1 MTFTRTEHSPFD
13 RSEVLAEDY
22 IPDEVLGRDKE
33 LTEIEEVLQQVVDRE
48 QPVNAFIYGISG
60 TGKTVSVKHKI
71 NQLEMALDQYDDV
84 HAEFV
89 YQNCESLTSSY
100 QTAIAIANTYLT
112 DEGYDYLHEHL
123 SLNRQTLPN
132 SGLPKERV
140 YDILFTIFDLLTYR
154 HTDYRQQVQQALA
167 TWDEAPADLDTDAVV
182 KSNVDDTI
190 LKALHNSF
198 DIQPPDAVR
207 DYVIVILDEVDRIGT
222 RDELL
227 YEIPR
232 CRVNN
237 RVENVHPSVIGVSN
251 DIGYKEAIQS
261 KTDSSLRLKEIT
273 FTKYTTEQLQE
284 ILSQRAEAAFKD
296 GAYETSMIPLAA
308 AYARQQGGDARYG
321 IDLLQKAGIKAK
333 QAESEVVTEE
343 FIRAARDEKERDR
356 IREVA
361 LDLSDHEKI
370 VLGAVMYHQLR
381 GETPVPRVIDNKD
394 AASSDEIYLYRTYRR
409 FASEVL
415 DEANKHR
422 RVADYL
428 KKLSQLG
435 LLERENAYDGPG
447 EAGFEYSLGRADYDL
462 ICKVLSDDDNSVTGD
477 SLVPTELLEAFEA
490 AGNGE
495 NSATQSQFDSFS

>member
-22 IPDEVLGRDKE
+22 IPDKVLGRNKE
-33 LTEIEEVLQQVVDRE
+33 LTEIEEVMQQIVDRE

-60 TGKTVSVKHKI
+60 TGKTVSVKYKI
-71 NQLEMALDQYDDV
+71 DQLETALDQYNDV

-112 DEGYDYLHEHL
+112 DERYDYLHKHL
-123 SLNRQTLPN
+123 NLNRRTLPN

-154 HTDYRQQVQQALA
+154 HTEYRQQIEQAVTA
-167 TWDEAPADLDTDAVV
+167 WDGAPTDLDTDAIVDGDA
-182 KSNVDDTI
+182 DDTV
-190 LKALHNSF
+190 LETVHDSF

-207 DYVIVILDEVDRIGT
+207 DYVMVILDEVDRIGT

-232 CRVNN
+232 CRINN

-273 FTKYTTEQLQE
+273 FTKYTAEQLQE
-284 ILSQRAEAAFKD
+284 ILTQRAAAAFKD
-296 GAYETSMIPLAA
+296 DAYETGILPLAA

-333 QAESEVVTEE
+333 QAESKVVTEE
-343 FIRAARDEKERDR
+343 FVREARDEKERDR
-356 IREVA
+356 IREVT
-361 LDLSDHEKI
+361 LDLSDHEKV
-370 VLGAVMYHQLR
+370 VLGSVMYHQLR

-394 AASSDEIYLYRTYRR
+394 ATSSDEIYLYRTYRR

-415 DEANKHR
+415 DKANKHR

-435 LLERENAYDGPG
+435 LLNRKNAYDGPG
-447 EAGFEYSLGRADYDL
+447 EAGFEYSLGRADYNL
-462 ICKVLSDDDNSVTGD
+462 IFQVLSDDDNSVTDD
-477 SLVPTELLEAFEA
+477 SLVPTELLQTFEA
-490 AGNGE
+490 AGTTETGT
-495 NSATQSQFDSFS
+495 TQSESDSFT

>member
-22 IPDEVLGRDKE
+22 IPDEVLGRDTE
-33 LTEIEEVLQQVVDRE
+33 LGEIEEVLQQIVDRE

-60 TGKTVSVKHKI
+60 TGKTVSVKYKI
-71 NQLEMALDQYDDV
+71 SQLEEALHQYDDV

-89 YQNCESLTSSY
+89 YQNCESLSSSY
-100 QTAIAIANTYLT
+100 QTAIAIANKYLS
-112 DEGYDYLHEHL
+112 DEMYGYLHEHL
-123 SLNRQTLPN
+123 DLNRQTLPS

-154 HTDYRQQVQQALA
+154 HTVYRRQVEQAL
-167 TWDEAPADLDTDAVV
+167 TDWNDAPSDTDAEAIV
-182 KSNVDDTI
+182 SEDADDRVIET
-190 LKALHNSF
+190 LHDSF
-198 DIQPPDAVR
+198 DITPPEAVR
-207 DYVIVILDEVDRIGT
+207 DYVLVILDEVDRIGT

-232 CRVNN
+232 CRTNG
-237 RVENVHPSVIGVSN
+237 RVENVYPSVVGVSN

-284 ILSQRAEAAFKD
+284 ILTQRAEAAFKD
-296 GAYETSMIPLAA
+296 DAYESSIIPLAA
-308 AYARQQGGDARYG
+308 AYARRQGGDARYG
-321 IDLLQKAGIKAK
+321 IDLLQKGGIKAK
-333 QAESEVVTEE
+333 QAESKVVTEE
-343 FIRAARDEKERDR
+343 FIREAKQEKERDR
-356 IREVA
+356 IREVT
-361 LDLSDHEKI
+361 LDLSDHEKV

-381 GETPVPRVIDNKD
+381 NETPVPRIIDNTD
-394 AASSDEIYLYRTYRR
+394 TGGSDGVYLYRTYRR
-409 FASEVL
+409 FASDVL
-415 DEANKHR
+415 NEANKHR

-435 LLERENAYDGPG
+435 LLERQNAYDGPG

-462 ICKVLSDDDNSVTGD
+462 IFKVLSDDDNSVTGE
-477 SLVPTELLEAFEA
+477 SLVPTELRKTFEKA
-490 AGNGE
+490 ATSGDE
-495 NSATQSQFDSFS
+495 PEQSRVNSFN